1 MGNKRKDSI
10 GVLSKTQGMVKL
22 AKPGPPIAVGTRV
35 TGHNLGAVTHIVSI
49 EAERVGEK
57 RGVGITFNEDGSLH
71 AVSVHSASGLLAEFK
86 PGVHLTIGDTGD
98 VVAFDDDR
106 FYDPATGDVVV
117 EVS

>member
-1 MGNKRKDSI
+1 MSNKRKDSI

-57 RGVGITFNEDGSLH
+57 RGVGITFNEDGSLN
-71 AVSVHSASGLLAEFK
+71 AVSIHSAEGALAEFK
-86 PGVHLTIGDTGD
+86 PGVHLVIGDTGD
-98 VVAFDDDR
+98 VVVFDDDN
-106 FYDPATGDVVV
+106 FYDPSSGDPVV
-117 EVS
+117 EVP